1 MHARELFLDIVL
13 FVNLF
18 FMLRITWLLGSMAVW
33 GWAQTPEAAR
43 IAELEQR
50 VAKLEAA
57 LEAAL
62 KRLPPAPPPAPQGE
76 SAILADLPP
85 ATRTP
90 APPPTAAAA
99 ATTTKVPQE
108 LLPSL
113 GKIGATTSFVAGGHS
128 GPFRLGAGTYFGG
141 AIDLPLRLVP
151 GGRLHYEIS
160 AGLMR
165 SSTRFNVTSNVA
177 QVANLAALATLN
189 PQGGAS
195 NITAAVTGTGAAP
208 FPVTV
213 EAQNNMQLLQVVPFA
228 FKYVHTKLDRV
239 RFRPYAVAGFGTY
252 VTITNQTAF
261 PGVRA
266 DANLPPELRQA
277 FDTLFGGRAPLG
289 GALIGGQITAARE
302 LVERGVPA
310 GQGDI
315 NIGFQTGGGFEWR
328 LSKGFSIGLDFRW
341 NRLQNGANYST
352 FAPRAGWHF

>member
-1 MHARELFLDIVL
+1 MRRTVG
-13 FVNLF
+13 
-18 FMLRITWLLGSMAVW
+18 LLVW
-33 GWAQTPEAAR
+33 IASAAWAQTPEAAR
-43 IAELEQR
+43 IAELEKR
-50 VAKLEAA
+50 VARLEAA
-57 LEAAL
+57 LEKAL
-62 KRLPPAPPPAPQGE
+62 KQIPAPPEGV
-76 SAILADLPP
+76 LADLPP
-85 ATRTP
+85 SQPRPQAVNRNP
-90 APPPTAAAA
+90 A
-99 ATTTKVPQE
+99 PQE

-128 GPFRLGAGTYFGG
+128 GPFRLGSGTYFGG
-141 AIDLPLRLVP
+141 AIDLPLRLLP

-189 PQGGAS
+189 PQGGAA

-213 EAQNNMQLLQVVPFA
+213 DAQNNMQLLQVVPFA
-228 FKYVHTKLDRV
+228 LKYVNTKLDRA
-239 RFRPYAVAGFGTY
+239 RFRPYAVVGFGTY

-277 FDTLFGGRAPLG
+277 FDTLFGNRAPLG

-302 LVERGVPA
+302 LVERGVPS

-315 NIGFQTGGGFEWR
+315 NIGLQSGGGFEWR
-328 LSKGFSIGLDFRW
+328 MSKGFSLGLDFRW
-341 NRLQNGANYST
+341 NRLQNGAHYST